1 MSAQR
6 RAGRNQ
12 VIIELV
18 RMRKEIERLINAL
31 TGDDN
36 REFVKNLN
44 DGVPVTVRSPR
55 AGENLLT
62 SEEIM
67 DRYGLID
74 ASMDGEVSR
83 PFRER
88 FGHLMVDSQEQ
99 R

>member
-1 MSAQR
+1 VTQR
-6 RAGRNQ
+6 RANRNQ
-12 VIIELV
+12 VIIDLV

-44 DGVPVTVRSPR
+44 DGQPVSVRAPR
-55 AGENLLT
+55 AGENLLN

-67 DRYGLID
+67 AKYGLTNV
-74 ASMDGEVSR
+74 EVTGSVSDE
-83 PFRER
+83 FVER
-88 FGHLMVDSQEQ
+88 FGHLMGLGSQQQ

>member
-1 MSAQR
+1 VSQK

-12 VIIELV
+12 VLVELV
-18 RMRKEIERLINAL
+18 RMRKEIERLINSL

-36 REFVKNLN
+36 REFVKSLN
-44 DGVPVTVRSPR
+44 DNQPVTVRSPR

-67 DRYGLID
+67 EKYGLLD
-74 ASMDGEVSR
+74 PSDDEGEYSSD
-83 PFRER
+83 FIER
-88 FGHLMVDSQEQ
+88 FGHHLIPSQAQ

>member
-1 MSAQR
+1 MNPK

-12 VIIELV
+12 VLVELV
-18 RMRKEIERLINAL
+18 RMRREIEQLINSL

-44 DGVPVTVRSPR
+44 DGQPVTVRAPR

-67 DRYGLID
+67 EKYGLID
-74 ASMDGEVSR
+74 ASFDGEVS
-83 PFRER
+83 PEFRER
-88 FGHLMVDSQEQ
+88 FGHLMV
-99 R
+99 

>member
-1 MSAQR
+1 MSPK

-12 VIIELV
+12 VLVELV
-18 RMRKEIERLINAL
+18 RMRKEIERLINTL

-36 REFVKNLN
+36 REFVKSLN
-44 DGVPVTVRSPR
+44 DGHPVTVKAPR

-62 SEEIM
+62 SEEIIEK
-67 DRYGLID
+67 YGVSVEITT
-74 ASMDGEVSR
+74 GEVS
-83 PFRER
+83 PDFLER